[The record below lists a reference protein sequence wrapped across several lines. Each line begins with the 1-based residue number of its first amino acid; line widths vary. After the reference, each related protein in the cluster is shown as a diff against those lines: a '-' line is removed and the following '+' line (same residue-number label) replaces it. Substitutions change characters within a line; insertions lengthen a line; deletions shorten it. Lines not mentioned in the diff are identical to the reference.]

1 MPLAQIS
8 LLEGATE
15 VQKRAVIA
23 SVTDALAASLG
34 APPASVR
41 VLLTE
46 LPSLNW
52 GVGGVPV
59 KDHLA
64 KQ

>member
-1 MPLAQIS
+1 MPLAQVS

-15 VQKRAVIA
+15 EQKRAVIA
-23 SVTDALAASLG
+23 KVTAALGESLG

-41 VLLTE
+41 VLITE

-59 KDHLA
+59 KDHLG
-64 KQ
+64 K

>member
-8 LLEGATE
+8 LLEGASE
-15 VQKRAVIA
+15 EQKRAAIA
-23 SVTDALAASLG
+23 SVTQALVDSLG

-41 VLLTE
+41 VLISE

-59 KDHLA
+59 KDYLN
-64 KQ
+64 K

>member
-8 LLEGATE
+8 LLEGASSE
-15 VQKRAVIA
+15 QKKAVIA
-23 SVTDALAASLG
+23 SVTEAIAESLG

-46 LPSLNW
+46 LPDTHW
-52 GVGGVPV
+52 GVGGKSVSELS
-59 KDHLA
+59 K
-64 KQ
+64 